1 MKDISEI
8 ESLSG
13 APKWYEADLPLWY
26 AYFAIALGITI
37 FLIYKSKPKHPF
49 EIGALLFYLMTGNAS
64 RILTVDLGVIDIQPP
79 RALFLIMSFFLYRQL
94 FWVKEKVFPQSFW
107 RMPWFMVILYCYV
120 IFLIVSQMTHMDQIK
135 PMKIVTNTIENFN
148 FIVIIYA
155 LIILIDKKT
164 LALIAK
170 AMVITGVF
178 SCIISFLQIGYH
190 PLFMRLG
197 DHRIAFGSLLR
208 ANGLFSAENYNSY
221 FLIVT
226 MIWVLIT
233 VHKPILKWGLIGLF
247 ICGVLITFH
256 RMSYLIMS
264 IIFAIYFLKLDPI
277 RLDRLIALSLGGA
290 TCLLALFVFFQA
302 EIMGSSFVQERM
314 TDHVDGRKGYY
325 TMVFD
330 NIGDKPVF
338 GFGGKKNDVYYQAM
352 IRITGEMNRATGTT
366 GGIHSGYFS
375 TLFYFGIPACFFFSA
390 FVLLT
395 IGYFGYMTR
404 YHLFFAIP
412 LIMAIIYCIGSFTNT
427 FLFDR
432 YLAILFAIHIGV
444 GMGARHMKEFVAHPI
459 NDKNPAVSERQSAPR
474 LEYEY

>member
-1 MKDISEI
+1 MKSVADI

-13 APKWYEADLPLWY
+13 APKWYDADLPLWY
-26 AYFAIALGITI
+26 AYFFIALCITVY
-37 FLIYKSKPKHPF
+37 LIYKSKPKYPF
-49 EIGALLFYLMTGNAS
+49 EIGALLFYLLTGNAS
-64 RILTVDLGVIDIQPP
+64 RILTLDIGIIDIQPP
-79 RALFLIMSFFLYRQL
+79 RAIFLILSFFLVRKIFYGT
-94 FWVKEKVFPQSFW
+94 EKVFPQSLW
-107 RMPWFMVILYCYV
+107 RMPWFMVFLYAYV
-120 IFLIVSQMTHMDQIK
+120 IFLTVSQITHVGQIK
-135 PMKIVTNTIENFN
+135 PMKIVTNAIENVN
-148 FIVIIYA
+148 FLVIIYA
-155 LIILIDKKT
+155 LIIIIDKKT
-164 LALIAK
+164 LELIAK
-170 AMVITGVF
+170 AMIITAIF
-178 SCIISFLQIGYH
+178 SCIISILQIGYH

-221 FLIVT
+221 FLIIT
-226 MIWVLIT
+226 MIWTLIT
-233 VHKPILKWGLIGLF
+233 VHKPILKWSLIGLF
-247 ICGVLITFH
+247 IVGVLITFH

-264 IIFAIYFLKLDPI
+264 IIFAIYFLKLDKI
-277 RLDRLIALSLGGA
+277 RLDRVIILSLGGA

-375 TLFYFGIPACFFFSA
+375 TLFYYGIPACFFFTT
-390 FVLLT
+390 FILLT
-395 IGYFGYMTR
+395 IYYFGYMTR

-412 LIMAIIYCIGSFTNT
+412 FIMAIIYCIGSFTNT

-444 GMGARHMKEFVAHPI
+444 GMGARHMMEFIPHPI
-459 NDKNPAVSERQSAPR
+459 NEKKSVDSEDRTPAR